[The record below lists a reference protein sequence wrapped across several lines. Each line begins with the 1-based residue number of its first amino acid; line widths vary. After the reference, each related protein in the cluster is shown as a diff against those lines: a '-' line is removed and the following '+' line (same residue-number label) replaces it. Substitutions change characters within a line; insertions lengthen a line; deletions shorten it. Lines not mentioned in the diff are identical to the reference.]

1 MEDEKFDVVIV
12 GSGPAG
18 LTAAIYAQ
26 RLGMNSVVMGDTP
39 GGNLYMIENLWN
51 YPGFP
56 GGVPGAQLGA
66 QMFAQAQM
74 EGATLPMIRLAA
86 LSTEDGVFF
95 SKTATGERYESRTA
109 VLATGVVPKSLHV
122 KGEEKLG
129 IHYCA
134 LCDGPL
140 FRGKDANVVVVGGG
154 NMAAHEALI
163 LSHFADHI
171 QMIHRRGELRA
182 EAALQRELRNRG
194 NVEMI
199 MDAQVQEVLGD
210 DTASGVRIA
219 TRECGEQVLRAD
231 GIFVCVGWEPDLRV
245 IGAPFDTTAEGY
257 VKTDASLMS
266 SHPGLFAAGD
276 VRDTA
281 IRQVVTACSD
291 GALAAT
297 SAYEYL
303 NRLDR

>member
-1 MEDEKFDVVIV
+1 MEAEKYDVAIV

-26 RLGMNSVVMGDTP
+26 RLGLSSVVLGDTP

-66 QMFAQAQM
+66 QMFAQAQL
-74 EGATLPMIRLAA
+74 EGAVLPMARLTS
-86 LSTEDGVFF
+86 LSAEKGVFL
-95 SKTATGERYESRTA
+95 SETGTGATYESRTA
-109 VLATGVVPKSLHV
+109 VLAMGVVPRSLHV
-122 KGEEKLG
+122 RGEEKLG

-163 LSHFADHI
+163 LSHFANHI

-182 EAALQRELRNRG
+182 EAALQRELQNRG
-194 NVEMI
+194 NVELI
-199 MDAQVQEVLGD
+199 LDAQVQEVLGD
-210 DTASGVRIA
+210 ETASGLRIA
-219 TRECGEQVLRAD
+219 TREGREQELHAD
-231 GIFVCVGWEPDLRV
+231 GIFVCVGWEPDLRM
-245 IGAPFDTTAEGY
+245 IGVPFDTTEEGY
-257 VKTDASLMS
+257 VKTDANLTS

-291 GALAAT
+291 GALAGT
-297 SAYEYL
+297 NVYEYISE
-303 NRLDR
+303 LDR